1 MGVGRPAEI
10 ETLKCPPTAS
20 RTQEPGVALSIRQ
33 GISVADGLLNEP
45 ISHDPR

>member
-1 MGVGRPAEI
+1 LAAAIFAAFIVTYAKFRNEMVDR
-10 ETLKCPPTAS
+10 
-20 RTQEPGVALSIRQ
+20 RGVALSIRQ